1 MYILLFTYCTQD
13 ALRAAVFRAK
23 SQYQLH
29 IFLSAT
35 YTSTLQIISVQH
47 AVHFVYVRVTSYKCP
62 AHMLPKVRT
71 NDFLTFI
78 VVPVIM
84 AQVIWSVASGPSCCT
99 LRTPCA
105 QCLCAMLRAHI
116 NPCGALTTPDTLL
129 EQRVLHPFKQRSRCL
144 NVQ

>member
-1 MYILLFTYCTQD
+1 MRSELQSFVPSHNISGTFFCRQTD
-13 ALRAAVFRAK
+13 
-23 SQYQLH
+23 
-29 IFLSAT
+29 
-35 YTSTLQIISVQH
+35 TSTLQIISMQR

-62 AHMLPKVRT
+62 VHMLPKVRT

-84 AQVIWSVASGPSCCT
+84 PQVIWSVASGPSCCT

-116 NPCGALTTPDTLL
+116 NPGGALTTPDTL
-129 EQRVLHPFKQRSRCL
+129 
-144 NVQ
+144 